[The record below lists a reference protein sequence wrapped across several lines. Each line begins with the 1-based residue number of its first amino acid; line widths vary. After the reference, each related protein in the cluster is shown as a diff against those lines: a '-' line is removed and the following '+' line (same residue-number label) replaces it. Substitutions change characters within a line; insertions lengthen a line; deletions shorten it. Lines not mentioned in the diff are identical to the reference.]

1 MKIRKKKSGGPK
13 KFKKLELYSRI
24 SFLYL
29 NKALK
34 NPLILKVAERKHKLV
49 FKFLEKEQADVI
61 AKYKDIKEKLI
72 KRLKR
77 TYRECVCFDISDIRK
92 IVNELPEYE
101 FVPNLVDRDIN
112 ADEDKLFDRNVTD
125 VIKYL
130 SSYKDYE
137 LIQRW
142 SGYESNYFVFSKK
155 EEETEE
161 EIFERLYDI
170 VKTKYS
176 NLLTKKSEIVSLNMK
191 KKALQDKIKELDK
204 QIKSL

>member
-1 MKIRKKKSGGPK
+1 MI
-13 KFKKLELYSRI
+13 I
-24 SFLYL
+24 
-29 NKALK
+29 
-34 NPLILKVAERKHKLV
+34 
-49 FKFLEKEQADVI
+49 
-61 AKYKDIKEKLI
+61 KDIREKLI
-72 KRLKR
+72 DRLKR
-77 TYRECVCFDISDIRK
+77 PFRESICFDIEDVKK
-92 IVNELPEYE
+92 IVDELPETE
-101 FVPNLVDRDIN
+101 FAPILVDRNVIVDK
-112 ADEDKLFDRNVTD
+112 DKLFDRNVTD

-170 VKTKYS
+170 VKSKYS
-176 NLLTKKSEIVSLNMK
+176 NLLTKKSEIASLNMK

>member
-1 MKIRKKKSGGPK
+1 MI
-13 KFKKLELYSRI
+13 
-24 SFLYL
+24 
-29 NKALK
+29 
-34 NPLILKVAERKHKLV
+34 
-49 FKFLEKEQADVI
+49 
-61 AKYKDIKEKLI
+61 KDIKEKLI

-77 TYRECVCFDISDIRK
+77 TYRECVGFDISDIRK
-92 IVNELPEYE
+92 IVDELPEYE
-101 FVPNLVDRDIN
+101 FTPYLVDRDIS

-170 VKTKYS
+170 VKSKYS
-176 NLLTKKSEIVSLNMK
+176 NLLTKKSEIASLNMK